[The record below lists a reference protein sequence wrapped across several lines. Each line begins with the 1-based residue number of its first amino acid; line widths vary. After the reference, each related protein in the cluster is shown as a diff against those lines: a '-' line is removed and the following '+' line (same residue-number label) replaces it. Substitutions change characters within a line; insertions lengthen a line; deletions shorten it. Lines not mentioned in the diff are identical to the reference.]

1 MAANEGKSE
10 PAIPAFAKL
19 LHIEVDPSTP
29 NRVSARSCR
38 RLLSIIRP
46 LALTLKVKRLE
57 THFMTKTKISLGRIA
72 DDAPDA
78 KTPSAVAGTDGAQT
92 EQARMPVRL
101 RRVFWPQC
109 RGWQAD
115 IHLGDSKKISRV
127 HARARL
133 GCPGCGLLTISIAAT
148 ARPIADSGGA
158 DCALP
163 FPETHSAPIQWN
175 TSKEAFEIR
184 CLGRN
189 GLTVRFR
196 QSARLCAETADPDAT
211 RIYHQWV

>member
-46 LALTLKVKRLE
+46 LALALKVKRLE

-92 EQARMPVRL
+92 EQVRMPVRL
-101 RRVFWPQC
+101 RRVSGHSAEDGRRTSTWATRRRYPEC
-109 RGWQAD
+109 MPERDLVAQA
-115 IHLGDSKKISRV
+115 
-127 HARARL
+127 A
-133 GCPGCGLLTISIAAT
+133 
-148 ARPIADSGGA
+148 GGA
-158 DCALP
+158 AHNLHRSHRS
-163 FPETHSAPIQWN
+163 TN
-175 TSKEAFEIR
+175 R
-184 CLGRN
+184 
-189 GLTVRFR
+189 
-196 QSARLCAETADPDAT
+196 RL
-211 RIYHQWV
+211 RRR

>member
-46 LALTLKVKRLE
+46 LALALKVKRLE

-92 EQARMPVRL
+92 EQVRMPVRL
-101 RRVFWPQC
+101 RRVFLSTVQRMAGGHPPG
-109 RGWQAD
+109 RLEED
-115 IHLGDSKKISRV
+115 I
-127 HARARL
+127 
-133 GCPGCGLLTISIAAT
+133 P
-148 ARPIADSGGA
+148 
-158 DCALP
+158 
-163 FPETHSAPIQWN
+163 SA
-175 TSKEAFEIR
+175 
-184 CLGRN
+184 C
-189 GLTVRFR
+189 
-196 QSARLCAETADPDAT
+196 QSATWLPRLRAAHNLHRSHRSTN
-211 RIYHQWV
+211 RRLRRR